1 MSTAVKTGV
10 NSSSKPLDASTRA
23 FMEPRFGWDFS
34 KVRVHTDASASSTA
48 QSLQARAYTVGNDI
62 VFNQG
67 QFHPTCVAGQS
78 LLAHELAHTMQQQG
92 GSRDV
97 RNVGRVDDRTEQQAD
112 HAAWQAL
119 SNQGLNTPPTVSRD
133 ASDALRRA
141 PIQTWGGDFD
151 VGEKGYKETF
161 EEGAEETRPDT
172 DRKEKTVR
180 PGAMLHLKFSPD
192 KKVVDAQEIAFVQ
205 AITTFRNNQPFFIG
219 NTEESRSIPV
229 GDIGEGL
236 HIDSF
241 RTEKSPFVT
250 QQPGAHFSDKK
261 TETTGDAEMID
272 TPGFKIWD
280 SDSAEMTATTS
291 AVATKGKQAGA
302 FYGAVQ
308 WGWTRAEK
316 KPPKK
321 IEMTATTSPLPGGTL
336 FKKIAGLWD
345 ASMTSGKEATE
356 HLPTV
361 DVKFTTKQT
370 RVVLDPAKPKA
381 SDSFYLDI
389 NTEVQVTEVKDPK
402 NAGWQNVVIASGKN
416 IGKRGW
422 ISEPLSDTR
431 GLIHKSKSSP

>member
-10 NSSSKPLDASTRA
+10 DSSSKPLDASTRA

-34 KVRVHTDASASSTA
+34 KVRVHTDSSASSTA
-48 QSLQARAYTVGNDI
+48 QSLQARAYTIGNDI

-67 QFHPTCVAGQS
+67 QFHPTSAAGQS
-78 LLAHELAHTMQQQG
+78 LLAHELAHTMQQQD

-97 RNVGRVDDRTEQQAD
+97 RSVGRIDDRTEQQAD

-119 SNQGLNTPPTVSRD
+119 SNQGMNTPPTVARD
-133 ASDALRRA
+133 ASDALRRT
-141 PIQTWGGDFD
+141 PIHTWGGDFD
-151 VGEKGYKETF
+151 VGEKGYTETF
-161 EEGAEETRPDT
+161 QEGAQQPGPDAG
-172 DRKEKTVR
+172 RKEKIVR
-180 PGAMLHLKFSPD
+180 SGALLHLKFSPD

-205 AITTFRNNQPFFIG
+205 AITSFRNDQPFFIG
-219 NTEESRSIPV
+219 KTEESRSISL
-229 GDIGEGL
+229 GDLGEGL

-261 TETTGDAEMID
+261 TETTCDAEMID
-272 TPGFKIWD
+272 TPGFQIWD

-291 AVATKGKQAGA
+291 AVATKGRQAGA
-302 FYGAVQ
+302 FYGAVR

-316 KPPKK
+316 KSPTK
-321 IEMTATTSPLPGGTL
+321 IEMTATTSPLPGGTQ
-336 FKKIAGLWD
+336 FKAIAGLWD
-345 ASMTSGKEATE
+345 ASKTSGNESTE

-381 SDSFYLDI
+381 SGSFYLDI

-402 NAGWQNVVIASGKN
+402 NAEWQNVIIASGKH
-416 IGKRGW
+416 IGERGW
-422 ISEPLSDTR
+422 VSEPLSD
-431 GLIHKSKSSP
+431 IPAPVPKSKSKP